1 MGRYISIIKSVA
13 NVMNV
18 TEYTVKTWIK
28 KNKLK
33 SIVSKNEGRLIQIYD
48 LYNFISTNKRYNTLL
63 HRYKS
68 EFSMRSRLLNRLMNR
83 SYTDNTFT
91 VEEVATV
98 MNVTVQTVKRWIH
111 EYKLK
116 AVRDSCHHLVI
127 TIHAIKKFLNANK
140 KYHYLIERYI
150 SEIKST
156 SIVLDE
162 LLSIED
168 NVMKVVVTDNIAID
182 ELIMTKMA
190 KYGI

>member
-1 MGRYISIIKSVA
+1 MGRYISSIKSVA

-18 TEYTVKTWIK
+18 TEYTVNTWIK

-48 LYNFISTNKRYNTLL
+48 LYNFIFTNKRYNNLL

-98 MNVTVQTVKRWIH
+98 MNVTVQTVKRWIY

-116 AVRDSCHHLVI
+116 AVRDSCHRLVI
-127 TIHAIKKFLNANK
+127 TIHAIKKFLKANK
-140 KYHYLIERYI
+140 KYHNLIERYI
-150 SEIKST
+150 REIKST

-168 NVMKVVVTDNIAID
+168 NVMKVSVTDNIAID
-182 ELIMTKMA
+182 KLIMTKMT